1 MEWWI
6 WITRWFL
13 FCVTYSMLYY
23 IYHQKH
29 ETLSITPIYG
39 YINRI
44 NYRLVSKTKDGL
56 KLKLKKWNAFL
67 VQKTNIQNKKYWVF
81 K

>member
-13 FCVTYSMLYY
+13 FCVTYSRLYY
-23 IYHQKH
+23 VYHQKYK
-29 ETLSITPIYG
+29 TLPITPIYG

-44 NYRLVSKTKDGL
+44 NNRLVSKIKDG
-56 KLKLKKWNAFL
+56 
-67 VQKTNIQNKKYWVF
+67 
-81 K
+81 